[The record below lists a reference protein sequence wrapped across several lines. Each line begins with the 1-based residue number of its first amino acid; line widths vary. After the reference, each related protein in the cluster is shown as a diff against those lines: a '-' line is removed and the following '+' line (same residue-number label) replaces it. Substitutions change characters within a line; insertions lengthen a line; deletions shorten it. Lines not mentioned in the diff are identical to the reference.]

1 MKINEIVTES
11 TELEEG
17 WKSKLAGAALAGAAA
32 LGGGGSDVQAQNH
45 KPTAQTQQAKNS
57 VPKELSR
64 YVISNTVHGRQST
77 EALTPFRV
85 LAQQLGNIAPF
96 AEKGMLTPEQA
107 RLYDKFR
114 NIYLQARLYLT
125 HPGGIDAIFSG
136 AYRGATY
143 NIGNRLYVERPLMY
157 LKKEAENYSK
167 SVK

>member
-1 MKINEIVTES
+1 MRINEIITES
-11 TELEEG
+11 QELEEG

-45 KPTAQTQQAKNS
+45 KPTAQTQQAKNP

-64 YVISNTVHGRQST
+64 YLIAGDEYGKLKFVAS
-77 EALTPFRV
+77 TPFMV

-96 AEKGMLTPEQA
+96 AEKGMLTPEEA

-114 NIYLQARLYLT
+114 NIYLRARPYVT
-125 HPGGIDAIFSG
+125 YPGGIDGTFRG
-136 AYRGATY
+136 AYSGATY
-143 NIGNRLYVERPLMY
+143 NIGNRNYIIPALNN
-157 LKKEAENYSK
+157 LKREAENYSK